1 MIVVAG
7 GHADPNIAR
16 LVQRL
21 NKRGEPFVALLD
33 SAGDHPRLMWR
44 LGEERLWINGAEVR
58 PTAVFLRYN
67 VFTHA
72 KDRRPESRR
81 NATRWYYTI
90 LSWALAHE
98 KVRYLNRRY
107 GSSHATKPYN
117 LQLAA
122 QLELKTPDTVITN
135 DSDVFSCL
143 HEDKWIA
150 KPVDGGE
157 YTQVLSHLLETE
169 SWSRD
174 AAEAPT
180 LLQQRLVG
188 PDLRIYGVGNRWFA
202 FTLTSSEIDY
212 RRSADVAIHSVHPP
226 SDLTEPLA
234 ALMNNLGLDFG
245 AADFKVCSRTGRY
258 LFLEINSAPMFT
270 AFDDVASGTL
280 GDALVDWMLRP
291 STSE

>member
-16 LVQRL
+16 IVQRL
-21 NKRGEPFVALLD
+21 NKREEPFVELRD
-33 SAGDHPRLMWR
+33 GVDNHPRLMWR
-44 LGEERLWINGAEVR
+44 LGEAHLWINGIEVR
-58 PTAVFLRYN
+58 PAAVFLRYD

-72 KDRRPESRR
+72 KDRRPESRK

-98 KVRYLNRRY
+98 KVRFLNRRY

-117 LQLAA
+117 LQLAG
-122 QLELKTPDTVITN
+122 QLGLETPDTVITN
-135 DSDVFSCL
+135 DADVYSCL

-157 YTQVLSHLLETE
+157 YTQLLSRLQQSE
-169 SWSRD
+169 SWSRQ

-212 RRSADVAIHSVHPP
+212 RQSADVAIRSVRPP

-234 ALMNNLGLDFG
+234 DLMNTLGLDFG

-258 LFLEINSAPMFT
+258 LFLEINSAPMFSG
-270 AFDDVASGTL
+270 FDDVVSGSL
-280 GDALVDWMLRP
+280 SDAIVDWMLRP